1 VKFNDAV
8 FGILLLAL
16 GAAVLAVVQ
25 GYPKIPGQQVGP
37 AIFPGLIGAGFC
49 VCGALLCIKGWRSSS
64 VDPWAVVGD
73 WARSGLH
80 LLSIVVVLAGVLAF
94 IVLGEQLGFFLISTP
109 LLWVLMGLKQVPW
122 GKALLYSLA
131 AALLIHLAF
140 YKLLRVPLPWGVL
153 PVLY

>member
-1 VKFNDAV
+1 
-8 FGILLLAL
+8 
-16 GAAVLAVVQ
+16 
-25 GYPKIPGQQVGP
+25 
-37 AIFPGLIGAGFC
+37 
-49 VCGALLCIKGWRSSS
+49 
-64 VDPWAVVGD
+64 VVGD